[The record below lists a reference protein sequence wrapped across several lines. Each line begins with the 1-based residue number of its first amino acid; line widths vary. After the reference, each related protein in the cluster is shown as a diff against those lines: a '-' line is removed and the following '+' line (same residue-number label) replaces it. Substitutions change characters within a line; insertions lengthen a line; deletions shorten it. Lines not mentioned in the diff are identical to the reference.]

1 MSLEN
6 SSKEAMYALD
16 ATNPLSLYDCLIP
29 ELEAYRPLKL
39 PQFNFKQMIISNNE
53 AKLKLAETQLK
64 LVSYQNRSFLI
75 VTSVMILCSAIINT
89 RA

>member
-6 SSKEAMYALD
+6 STKEAMYALD

-29 ELEAYRPLKL
+29 EIEAYRPMKL

-53 AKLKLAETQLK
+53 AKLKLAEKELR
-64 LVSYQNRSFLI
+64 LVSQ
-75 VTSVMILCSAIINT
+75 ILALCFVFQCHVHAT
-89 RA
+89 YD